1 MPTRPTPSTPGS
13 STDGSG
19 ASPFPGLGAGLD
31 FFQQWM
37 KAASSAMPGM
47 GSAATQGATAWAM
60 PTLDPEELDKR
71 IQELKTVQFWL
82 EQNARMLGMTIQ
94 TLEVQ
99 RMTLQTLKGMKVPMD
114 ALRES
119 LRAQPP
125 FAAASP
131 SPASPSAAAPAA
143 AEPPAATAPGPQP
156 NAATGA
162 PEALGVNPMQWW
174 STLTEQF
181 STLASQA
188 VQASQDAMNA
198 AGSSAP
204 AKGADQDERPP
215 ADSEPQA
222 ASGRPSASAARP
234 RAATQTVPKPAAGK
248 PRR

>member
-1 MPTRPTPSTPGS
+1 MPTHPNPPHGGS
-13 STDGSG
+13 SSSDGSG
-19 ASPFPGLGAGLD
+19 AAAFPGLGAGLE

-99 RMTLQTLKGMKVPMD
+99 RMTLQTLKGMKVPME

-125 FAAASP
+125 FAASAAQASP
-131 SPASPSAAAPAA
+131 GAAAPSPTAPPPR
-143 AEPPAATAPGPQP
+143 ESPAATPG
-156 NAATGA
+156 
-162 PEALGVNPMQWW
+162 EALGVNPMQWW
-174 STLTEQF
+174 SALTEQF
-181 STLASQA
+181 GALASQA
-188 VQASQDAMNA
+188 VQAGQGAMSAA
-198 AGSSAP
+198 AG
-204 AKGADQDERPP
+204 AKGA
-215 ADSEPQA
+215 S
-222 ASGRPSASAARP
+222 PSASGAAPDDHAPSGSDSPTAPDPEGAATRP
-234 RAATQTVPKPAAGK
+234 RAATQTVPRPSGGK
-248 PRR
+248 PKR